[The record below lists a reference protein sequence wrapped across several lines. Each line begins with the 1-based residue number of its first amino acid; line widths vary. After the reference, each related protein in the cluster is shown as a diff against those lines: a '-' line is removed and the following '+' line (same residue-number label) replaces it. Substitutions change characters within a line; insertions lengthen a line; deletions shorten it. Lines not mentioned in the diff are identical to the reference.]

1 MPRFSARRVC
11 AFCKAITTA
20 APPWSSLGQPRRK
33 CWPRPFR
40 SCAPRRLSQSA
51 QWSKRT
57 RRRTDRTRRPL
68 FLLALRQLLDL
79 LLKRVDAV
87 VELIDIGL
95 GLLRGLGGWRGTRCA
110 EGREHLHGLL
120 EEREVLLSHLL
131 ELAEREHAA
140 EGLLQ
145 ALAHL
150 LLIEREGAHRL
161 LEVARHHPLQA
172 VAVEADQLAQE

>member
-1 MPRFSARRVC
+1 MPRSSARREC
-11 AFCKAITTA
+11 ASCKAITTA

-33 CWPRPFR
+33 CWPRPSR
-40 SCAPRRLSQSA
+40 SCAPRRLSP
-51 QWSKRT
+51 
-57 RRRTDRTRRPL
+57 RRPL
-68 FLLALRQLLDL
+68 LFLALRQLLDL
-79 LLKRVDAV
+79 LLKRVDTV

-150 LLIEREGAHRL
+150 LLIEREG
-161 LEVARHHPLQA
+161 
-172 VAVEADQLAQE
+172 